1 MTRKRSKE
9 HSVSIEEYLD
19 TESHSLVRH
28 EYVDGK
34 LFGMVGSSAAH
45 NLIALN
51 LYVLLR
57 SHARGSGCAV
67 FVSDMKVKIETTNS
81 FYYPD
86 VLVTCD
92 RPEPTARFVSNP
104 LLIIEVLS
112 PSETEIDV
120 NEKVPLYR
128 HIDSLKEYV
137 IIHQDKKVAEVYTRQ
152 GSNWSG
158 QIVNSGE
165 DLVLS
170 CLPSG
175 AFSARLDAIYD
186 EVGVD

>member
-1 MTRKRSKE
+1 MSNPARDGT
-9 HSVSIEEYLD
+9 VSIEEYLD

-28 EYVDGK
+28 EYVDGQ
-34 LFGMVGSSAAH
+34 LFGMSGSSAAH

-57 SHARGSGCAV
+57 SHTKGAGCAV
-67 FVSDMKVKIETTNS
+67 FVSDMKVKIDATNS

-92 RPEPTARFVSNP
+92 RPEPTARFVSSP

-112 PSETEIDV
+112 SSSSEIDARQ
-120 NEKVPLYR
+120 KLPSYR
-128 HIDSLKEYV
+128 HIDSLREYV
-137 IIHQDKKVAEVYTRQ
+137 IVDQDKKMAEVYLR
-152 GSNWSG
+152 GDSGWSM
-158 QIVNSGE
+158 QMVNSGE
-165 DLVLS
+165 DLVLES
-170 CLPSG
+170 LPSG
-175 AFSARLDAIYD
+175 HFRARLDTIYD